1 MLTLIHK
8 SGSWYQVWDTNSRS
22 GFVDESELLTHALL
36 RERRDDE
43 IRGIFYPEVW
53 MHRHDKLDCILL
65 NRKP

>member
-22 GFVDESELLTHALL
+22 GFVDKSELMSRLSYAKDAT
-36 RERRDDE
+36 
-43 IRGIFYPEVW
+43 INGVSYPEVW